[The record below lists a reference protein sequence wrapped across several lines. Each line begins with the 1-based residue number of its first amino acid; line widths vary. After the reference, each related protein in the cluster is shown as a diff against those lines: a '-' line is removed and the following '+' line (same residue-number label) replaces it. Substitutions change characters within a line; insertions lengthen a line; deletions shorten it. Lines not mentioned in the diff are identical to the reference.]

1 MPRRIVSRMTTRARL
16 GPLRRLRVG
25 ASSHARYLYAGLR
38 FQAWLD
44 AFHYPAA
51 TDKHTMDRPL
61 CAEIE
66 DLWLSGEEKSL
77 VGDTIPAVQFF
88 IMRRRILSGASAK
101 DDPQRQVERFPLCP
115 QCTSWILC
123 TPGYSNSDTF
133 FEDCLAHFVALS
145 TQRRYHQAGE
155 RGKTHVFDVLAV
167 SFVCGSARPWP
178 RGCSVIHSM
187 PGCGFVM
194 AVVCAKFDR
203 IVHVLSRL
211 F

>member
-1 MPRRIVSRMTTRARL
+1 ML
-16 GPLRRLRVG
+16 GIF
-25 ASSHARYLYAGLR
+25 YAGLR

-44 AFHYPAA
+44 ALHYPAA

-115 QCTSWILC
+115 QCTSWIFLHARVLEFGYFLC
-123 TPGYSNSDTF
+123 RLSCSLCCPLHPETVSPGWGTWKD
-133 FEDCLAHFVALS
+133 
-145 TQRRYHQAGE
+145 
-155 RGKTHVFDVLAV
+155 
-167 SFVCGSARPWP
+167 P
-178 RGCSVIHSM
+178 RV
-187 PGCGFVM
+187 
-194 AVVCAKFDR
+194 
-203 IVHVLSRL
+203 
-211 F
+211 